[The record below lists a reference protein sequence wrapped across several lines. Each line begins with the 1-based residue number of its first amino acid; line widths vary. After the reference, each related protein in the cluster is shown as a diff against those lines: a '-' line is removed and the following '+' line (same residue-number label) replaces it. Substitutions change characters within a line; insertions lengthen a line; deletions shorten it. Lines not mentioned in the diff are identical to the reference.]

1 MLAEIGKISLVLL
14 GFIAIFL
21 VIMQI
26 LNYKNLKKQRK
37 RLEDLHKALKK
48 GSKVVLLG
56 GIHAK
61 IVSINNDTA
70 IVNIS
75 DNVDIKVDRSAIS
88 EIIKWFKEELC
99 QILF

>member
-88 EIIKWFKEELC
+88 EIIK
-99 QILF
+99 